1 MSNNINNNN
10 DNNNNINQEDE
21 SEIMYLTN
29 QLIKAN
35 EKIEQQNIIINNL
48 QQKLNK
54 CENDL
59 KNYQNIINQKNN
71 ELNNLK
77 LQLMNN
83 NNNQENLQSKIYKN
97 EMMCVNFIS
106 MDQNVNFAVACTK
119 DTLFAEV
126 EEKLYKQY
134 PTYRETNN
142 TFIANGTQVLRF
154 KTIAEN
160 KIGNGLPITL
170 FVPS

>member
-1 MSNNINNNN
+1 MGNNNN
-10 DNNNNINQEDE
+10 NNQEEDE

-35 EKIEQQNIIINNL
+35 ETIEQQKIIIDNL
-48 QQKLNK
+48 QKKLNK

-59 KNYQNIINQKNN
+59 NNIINQKNN
-71 ELNNLK
+71 ELNDLK
-77 LQLMNN
+77 LQLMNYN
-83 NNNQENLQSKIYKN
+83 NNELNLPSKIYKN

-106 MDQNVNFAVACTK
+106 MDQNIHFAVACTK
-119 DTLFAEV
+119 DTIFAEV

-160 KIGNGLPITL
+160 KIGNGLPVSLIA
-170 FVPS
+170 SN

>member
-10 DNNNNINQEDE
+10 NDNNNINQEDE

-59 KNYQNIINQKNN
+59 KNYQNIINLLNSILEGKN
-71 ELNNLK
+71 
-77 LQLMNN
+77 
-83 NNNQENLQSKIYKN
+83 
-97 EMMCVNFIS
+97 V
-106 MDQNVNFAVACTK
+106 
-119 DTLFAEV
+119 
-126 EEKLYKQY
+126 
-134 PTYRETNN
+134 
-142 TFIANGTQVLRF
+142 F
-154 KTIAEN
+154 KYFCE
-160 KIGNGLPITL
+160 
-170 FVPS
+170 